1 VIITS
6 GYNEQEIAPLFAGK
20 CLSGFI
26 QKPFSF
32 PALQKALVTV
42 PVSNCPQTLLI
53 AAKILN

>member
-53 AAKILN
+53 AAK